1 MVLPSFVSINP
12 TICFSTAAR
21 PERVDSVSVDN
32 IILSDT
38 LVALQGVQILDVGDG
53 GVIEMDAS
61 DCAQRRD
68 PSTAWGCK
76 LVPT

>member
-1 MVLPSFVSINP
+1 
-12 TICFSTAAR
+12 
-21 PERVDSVSVDN
+21 
-32 IILSDT
+32 
-38 LVALQGVQILDVGDG
+38 LQGVQILDVGDG